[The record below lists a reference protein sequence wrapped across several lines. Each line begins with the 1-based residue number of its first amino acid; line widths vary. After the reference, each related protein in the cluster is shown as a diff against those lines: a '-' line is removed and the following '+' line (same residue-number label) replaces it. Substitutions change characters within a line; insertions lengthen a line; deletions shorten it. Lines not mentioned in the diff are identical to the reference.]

1 MGMGGRMAIPTEAF
15 HDGTILTLTQWFSP
29 AYPVGAFAYSHGMEW
44 SIDSGAVT
52 DTASAQDWITAA
64 LRDGA
69 GWNDALFLAA
79 AFRADTPEALQD
91 VDATCRAF
99 AASRERA
106 QEADLMGRAFGQVTA
121 DLWGG
126 DLRGLAYPVA
136 IGAAA
141 RTADLPLALTTQ
153 MYLQGF
159 VANLAAVAMRLVPL
173 GQTDGQ
179 RIIRDLTP
187 VCTELAD
194 AAQDASLDNLSAT
207 AFGTDIAAMKH
218 ETQYSR
224 IFRT

>member
-1 MGMGGRMAIPTEAF
+1 MGMGGHMAIPTDTA
-15 HDGTILTLTQWFSP
+15 ILTLTQWFSP

-52 DTASAQDWITAA
+52 DTASAQDWIATA

-79 AFRADTPEALQD
+79 AYGAGTPEALQEI
-91 VDATCRAF
+91 DATCRAF

-106 QEADLMGRAFGQVTA
+106 QETDLMGRAFGQVTA

-126 DLRGLAYPVA
+126 ELRGLVYPVA

-141 RTADLPLALTTQ
+141 RAAELPLALTTQ
-153 MYLQGF
+153 MYLQSF

-187 VCTELAD
+187 VCTELAA
-194 AAQDASLDNLSAT
+194 AAQDASLEDLSAT
-207 AFGTDIAAMKH
+207 AFATDIAAMKH